1 MRRHYT
7 INSHTC
13 HFHESPQGIL
23 HEVDDVLSL
32 INLPGSSKKQLIE
45 KWHKKLCLFNETE
58 LESNEKASTQYLVIS
73 EKLLPAFLR
82 DAQEQK
88 NERSLIDLKTLLSR
102 IAQERLDAI
111 VQNNTPHLTHADA
124 GARREM
130 LHASRAV
137 FVNVYNHMHWYEQK
151 GALTPVKAREWHR
164 IKGLLPGIISEINE
178 RHFYALLALAAPIW
192 PEKSLP
198 KSKKIIERNAHLSIC
213 ILIEIIKS
221 DKISNIEKP
230 YFIQEAIRKIGAM
243 HEKKHQENNDNPEP

>member
-7 INSHTC
+7 INSYTC

-45 KWHKKLCLFNETE
+45 KWHKKLCLFKETE

-82 DAQEQK
+82 DAQVK
-88 NERSLIDLKTLLSR
+88 IPERSLIDIKALASR
-102 IAQERLDAI
+102 ILQERLDAI
-111 VQNNTPHLTHADA
+111 VQNHTPHLTHADA
-124 GARREM
+124 EARREI
-130 LHASRAV
+130 LYASRAL
-137 FVNVYNHMHWYEQK
+137 FVNIYNHMHWYEQK
-151 GALTPVKAREWHR
+151 GFLTPAKASEWHR
-164 IKGLLPGIISEINE
+164 IKGLFTGIIGEINE

-192 PEKSLP
+192 PENSLP
-198 KSKKIIERNAHLSIC
+198 KSKTTIERNAHLSIC

-221 DKISNIEKP
+221 DNMSNIEKP
-230 YFIQEAIRKIGAM
+230 FFLQDAIRQIGTM
-243 HEKKHQENNDNPEP
+243 HEKKHQENNGNPEP